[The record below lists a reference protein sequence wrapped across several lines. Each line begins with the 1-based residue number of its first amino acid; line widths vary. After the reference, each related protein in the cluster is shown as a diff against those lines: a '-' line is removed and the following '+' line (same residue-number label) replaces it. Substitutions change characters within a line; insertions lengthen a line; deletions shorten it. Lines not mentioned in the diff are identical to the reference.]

1 MAKLERTYNTI
12 SYLKYFPEHWEVVRI
27 KNVFEEID
35 ERSEDGT
42 EELLSVSHYTG
53 VTLKRDSL
61 ENEDDFLTNAKTL
74 EGYKKV
80 TKGDLVSN
88 IMLAWNG
95 SMGISPYDGITSPAY
110 CVYRIKNGY
119 NPYYFGYLFGTNL
132 MKTEF
137 RKKSTGIIDSRL
149 RLYSDK
155 FFSIFTVT
163 PPIEEQNKIV
173 AFIEAK
179 TVVINHF
186 ISQKQKFIT
195 LLKEQRQSIINEA
208 VTKGIDK
215 RVKLKHSGINWLG
228 EIPEH
233 WKVRRLASLGAF
245 SKGGN
250 VSKADLTEDG
260 KYPVILYGDI
270 YTKYE
275 FSVINI
281 LNKIDTNV
289 ADNASKIY
297 NGDLLFTGSGEDKGD
312 IGKCIVYLGKAEAY
326 AGGDIIIFRQNIFL
340 PEFISYS
347 QSSVNAKYQKYIT
360 SKGDIIVHTYS
371 SKLREIKMPFPPTIE
386 EQEKI
391 IHHIK
396 SETRK
401 IDCTISK
408 AEKEIELI
416 KEYKEAM
423 IAEAVMGK
431 INITKAK
438 ATQHIT
444 TKKEANW
451 EFKEA
456 VLISVLT
463 DKFGSVQYPLGR
475 KRYTKYSYLFHRH
488 TDNKTEGYLKKAAG
502 PYNPKTRYGGPEKIA
517 LQNKYVAEVKSGN
530 LSGFVASDKIEEAKN
545 YFGNYWSIE
554 SLNWL
559 EQLRYKKNDELELY
573 ATVDK
578 AMGEL
583 AESNKDINLQS
594 VKQIID
600 KHPEWKPKLER
611 NIFSDYNIAK
621 AMEFLKQLFQ

>member
-1 MAKLERTYNTI
+1 MAKLERTYDTI
-12 SYLKYFPEHWEVVRI
+12 SYLKYFPEHWEVTRI
-27 KNVFEEID
+27 KNVFEEVD
-35 ERSEDGT
+35 ERSENGT

-95 SMGISPYDGITSPAY
+95 SMGISLYDGITSPAY

-119 NPYYFGYLFGTNL
+119 NPDYFGYLFGTNL

-155 FFSIFTVT
+155 FFSIFTVI
-163 PPIEEQNKIV
+163 PPLEEQNKIV
-173 AFIEAK
+173 AFIDAK

-186 ISQKQKFIT
+186 ISQKQKLIA
-195 LLKEQRQSIINEA
+195 LLKEQRQSIINEKLSEKGKKVKIKFC
-208 VTKGIDK
+208 VTKVGAG
-215 RVKLKHSGINWLG
+215 VTPTGGATVYQESGVFFLRSQNIHNDGLRLNDVAYISKEINS
-228 EIPEH
+228 EM
-233 WKVRRLASLGAF
+233 
-245 SKGGN
+245 KGSQ
-250 VSKADLTEDG
+250 V
-260 KYPVILYGDI
+260 
-270 YTKYE
+270 KYE
-275 FSVINI
+275 DVLINVTGASIGRCFVFDRQEDANVNQHVCI
-281 LNKIDTNV
+281 LRPKKDTILSEYLMLQLQSNRIQTSI
-289 ADNASKIY
+289 NMIEGASREGLTNNELKNY
-297 NGDLLFTGSGEDKGD
+297 F
-312 IGKCIVYLGKAEAY
+312 
-326 AGGDIIIFRQNIFL
+326 IFVPSL
-340 PEFISYS
+340 
-347 QSSVNAKYQKYIT
+347 K
-360 SKGDIIVHTYS
+360 
-371 SKLREIKMPFPPTIE
+371 
-386 EQEKI
+386 EQLKI
-391 IHHIK
+391 ISTIK
-396 SETRK
+396 SETQK
-401 IDCTISK
+401 IDHTICQ

-431 INITKAK
+431 VNIKEAK
-438 ATQHIT
+438 VLQSIT

-463 DKFGSVQYPLGR
+463 DKFGSEQYPLGR

-502 PYNPKTRYGGPEKIA
+502 PYNPKTKYGGPEKIA
-517 LQNKYVAEVKSGN
+517 LQNKYVSEVQNGN
-530 LSGFVASDKIEEAKN
+530 LAGFVASDKIEDARN
-545 YFGNYWSIE
+545 YFGNYWNTE
-554 SLNWL
+554 SLKWL

-578 AMGEL
+578 AMIEL
-583 AESNKDINLQS
+583 AESNKDINLLF

-600 KHPEWKPKLER
+600 EHPEWKPKLER
-611 NIFSDYNIAK
+611 DIFSDDNIVK
-621 AMEFLKQLFQ
+621 AMEFLKTLFQ